1 MKCSKIVAIY
11 TISFILQKK
20 CLRMAKTSLAITAQ
34 LIICSCNGEEER
46 DGFPRVKTE
55 T

>member
-1 MKCSKIVAIY
+1 MKSTKIVAIY
-11 TISFILQKK
+11 FFSFSLPRK
-20 CLRMAKTSLAITAQ
+20 CLRMAKTRLAITAQ
-34 LIICSCNGEEER
+34 LIICSCNGEEG

>member
-1 MKCSKIVAIY
+1 
-11 TISFILQKK
+11 
-20 CLRMAKTSLAITAQ
+20 MAKTRLATTAQ
-34 LIICSCNGEEER
+34 LIIFSYNGEEER